1 MTVLIL
7 LLPQKQKH
15 LESFAGLDDGVGI
28 TAATEKKNIWRV
40 LQVLMTVLILL
51 LPQKQKHLES
61 FVGLDD
67 GVDITAATET
77 KKSGE
82 FCRS

>member
-15 LESFAGLDDGVGI
+15 LESFAGLDDGV
-28 TAATEKKNIWRV
+28 
-40 LQVLMTVLILL
+40 
-51 LPQKQKHLES
+51 
-61 FVGLDD
+61 
-67 GVDITAATET
+67 DITAATET
-77 KKSGE
+77 KTSGG

>member
-15 LESFAGLDDGVGI
+15 LESFAGLDDGVDI
-28 TAATEKKNIWRV
+28 TAATETKTSR
-40 LQVLMTVLILL
+40 
-51 LPQKQKHLES
+51 EFCRS
-61 FVGLDD
+61 D

-77 KKSGE
+77 KTSGE
-82 FCRS
+82 SCRS

>member
-15 LESFAGLDDGVGI
+15 LESFAGLDDGVDI
-28 TAATEKKNIWRV
+28 TA
-40 LQVLMTVLILL
+40 
-51 LPQKQKHLES
+51 LES
-61 FVGLDD
+61 FAGLDD
-67 GVDITAATET
+67 GVDITAAIET
-77 KKSGE
+77 KTSGE